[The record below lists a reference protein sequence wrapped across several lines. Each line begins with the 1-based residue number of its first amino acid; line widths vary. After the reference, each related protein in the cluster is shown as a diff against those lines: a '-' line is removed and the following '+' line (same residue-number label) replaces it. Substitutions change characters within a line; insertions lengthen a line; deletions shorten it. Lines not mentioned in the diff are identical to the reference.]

1 MTKITVIG
9 LGNMGLPMAGN
20 LVKGQHNVT
29 GFDIVAAN
37 VTNSGER
44 GVKAAKS
51 AAEAVADAEVVVTM
65 LPAGKHV
72 LDVYSTV
79 LSAAKKGTL
88 FIDSSTI
95 DVASAR
101 IAHDMAK
108 KAGMTSL
115 DAPVSGGVGGAEAA
129 TLTFM
134 VGGAKDAFDKAKPVL
149 EKMGRKVVHCGDDGA
164 GQVAKVCNN
173 MILGITMIGLSEGIL
188 LAEKLG
194 LSMQAL
200 FDVVSTSSGG
210 CWALTNYAPVPGLVP
225 TSPANNGFKAGF
237 ANNLMLKD
245 MKLSQEASAAAGV
258 STPLGAAAT
267 QLYALHNA
275 YGEGGKDFSAIIEL
289 LRGKEVKS

>member
-1 MTKITVIG
+1 MARITVIG

-20 LVKGQHNVT
+20 LAKAQHDVA
-29 GFDIVAAN
+29 GYDIVTAN
-37 VTNSGER
+37 VEKSAER
-44 GVKAAKS
+44 NVKAAPS
-51 AAEAVADAEVVVTM
+51 ASDAVAAAEIVVTM

-72 LDVYSTV
+72 LEVYGSV
-79 LSAAKKGTL
+79 LSAARKGTL

-95 DVASAR
+95 DVGSAR
-101 IAHDMAK
+101 AAHELAK
-108 KAGMTSL
+108 KAGMMAL

-134 VGGAKDAFDKAKPVL
+134 VGGDKAAFDKAKPVL
-149 EKMGRKVVHCGDDGA
+149 EKMGRKVVHCGDAGA

-275 YGEGGKDFSAIIEL
+275 YGEGSKDFSAIIEL
-289 LRGKEVKS
+289 LRGK

>member
-1 MTKITVIG
+1 MAKIAVIG

-20 LVKGQHNVT
+20 LAKAQHDVT

-37 VTNSGER
+37 VAKADER

-51 AAEAVADAEVVVTM
+51 AAEAVANADVVVTM

-72 LDVYSTV
+72 LDVYGQV
-79 LSAAKKGTL
+79 LSAARKGTL

-101 IAHDMAK
+101 TAHELAK
-108 KAGMTSL
+108 KAGMLPL
-115 DAPVSGGVGGAEAA
+115 DAPVSGGTGGAEAA

-134 VGGAKDAFDKAKPVL
+134 VGGEEGAFEKAKPVL
-149 EKMGRKVVHCGDDGA
+149 EHMGKKIVHCGAAGA

-173 MILGITMIGLSEGIL
+173 MILGVTMIGVAEAFNLG
-188 LAEKLG
+188 EKLG
-194 LSMQAL
+194 LSAQKIY
-200 FDVVSTSSGG
+200 DVVSTATGQ
-210 CWALTNYAPVPGLVP
+210 CWAVNTYCPVPGLAP
-225 TSPANNGFKAGF
+225 NAPSNRGFTGGF

-258 STPLGAAAT
+258 ATPMGAAAT
-267 QLYALHNA
+267 QLYALANA
-275 YGEGGKDFSAIIEL
+275 LGDGGRDFSAIIET
-289 LRGKEVKS
+289 LRGQK